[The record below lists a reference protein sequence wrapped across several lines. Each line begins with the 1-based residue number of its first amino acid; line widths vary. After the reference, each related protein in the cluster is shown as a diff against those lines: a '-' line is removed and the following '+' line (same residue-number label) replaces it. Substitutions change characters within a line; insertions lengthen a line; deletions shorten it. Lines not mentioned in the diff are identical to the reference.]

1 MWLSWLW
8 VRLLLST
15 QDCTP
20 VMCLLTDNS
29 NSWSQPHCSMW
40 VAWAKL
46 SPFDCLLQFL
56 ILMFT
61 LDHPM
66 DSPHNL
72 YWVPVLDW
80 TALLHSILSSA
91 SSPSSPSS
99 TSGPLMVWQEAV
111 DRNWYYPT
119 WVQLMLQPTPAKW
132 QSLQLTQEIWSDK
145 SVISHHMA
153 S

>member
-1 MWLSWLW
+1 
-8 VRLLLST
+8 
-15 QDCTP
+15 
-20 VMCLLTDNS
+20 
-29 NSWSQPHCSMW
+29 MW

-111 DRNWYYPT
+111 DRNWCYPT

-145 SVISHHMA
+145 SVISHHMTSWSEGEFEIA
-153 S
+153 IVILFDKLSTVQAPYSALTWW